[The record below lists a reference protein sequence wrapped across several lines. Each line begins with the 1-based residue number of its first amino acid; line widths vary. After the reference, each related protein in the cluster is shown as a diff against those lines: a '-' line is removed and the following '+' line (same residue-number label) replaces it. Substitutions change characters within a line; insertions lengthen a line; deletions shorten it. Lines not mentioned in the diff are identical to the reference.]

1 MSAHLFLN
9 SPLFSFLSPKH
20 RIQHIRQWFHGIQYF
35 LQRIGLCSRLD
46 EQRLW
51 RQMEIIPQT
60 FEINISGK
68 SRIILIAGK
77 FQLQSQSQIVFD
89 IRIMEVFDRSV
100 LSGSAQTVKEHKA
113 RHRLSIQFCHQPC
126 TFRNSVS
133 MQINDQIESTDVLRV
148 SG

>member
-68 SRIILIAGK
+68 SRIVLIAGK

-89 IRIMEVFDRSV
+89 IRIVEVFDRPFFLVLLRPLKNIKRAIVFPFSSV
-100 LSGSAQTVKEHKA
+100 TSLVPSATPSLC
-113 RHRLSIQFCHQPC
+113 R
-126 TFRNSVS
+126 S
-133 MQINDQIESTDVLRV
+133 MTD
-148 SG
+148 